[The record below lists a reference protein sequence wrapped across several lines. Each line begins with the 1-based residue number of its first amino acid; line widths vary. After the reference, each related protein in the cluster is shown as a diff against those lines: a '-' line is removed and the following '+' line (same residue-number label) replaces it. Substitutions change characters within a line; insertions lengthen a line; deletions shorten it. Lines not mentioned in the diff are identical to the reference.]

1 MDESINKGI
10 LIAVGLIAT
19 LIIASL
25 VFVGVRYGRSM
36 ANSSFQK
43 AANMAESAEQ
53 EEYTSYIGETVS
65 GNQVISLIRQW
76 QPYPVSVVVKT
87 KSNTGGKAY
96 NYNYSS
102 NDLGTEIS
110 ATDNSD
116 ALVKAKQ
123 KTVGGSTNRDY
134 INPNGRFLCSST
146 ADSSGGYSVI
156 VFTQQ

>member
-25 VFVGVRYGRSM
+25 VFVGVRYGRTM

-43 AANMAESAEQ
+43 AANMSENAEQ

-65 GNQVISLIRQW
+65 GNQVVSLIRQW
-76 QPYPVSVVVKT
+76 QPYVLSVQVKT
-87 KSNTGGKAY
+87 KSGNTTEY
-96 NYNYSS
+96 NYKSS
-102 NDLGTEIS
+102 GNNIGDEIDS
-110 ATDNSD
+110 MTNSD
-116 ALVKAKQ
+116 NLVKCKQ
-123 KTVGGSTNRDY
+123 KGQANY
-134 INPNGRFLCSST
+134 INPNGRFLCSAV
-146 ADSSGGYSVI
+146 ADSNGGYSVI

>member
-36 ANSSFQK
+36 AQSSFQK
-43 AANMAESAEQ
+43 AANMSEQAEA

-65 GNQVISLIRQW
+65 GNQVTSLIQQW
-76 QPYPVSVVVKT
+76 NQYQLCVQVKNKGGNTTEYNFKSSGNNLGDEIDSVT
-87 KSNTGGKAY
+87 NA
-96 NYNYSS
+96 
-102 NDLGTEIS
+102 DLFS
-110 ATDNSD
+110 
-116 ALVKAKQ
+116 KAKQ
-123 KTVGGSTNRDY
+123 KSQSNY
-134 INPNGRFLCSST
+134 INPNGKFACTST
-146 ADSSGGYSVI
+146 PDSNGGFSVI